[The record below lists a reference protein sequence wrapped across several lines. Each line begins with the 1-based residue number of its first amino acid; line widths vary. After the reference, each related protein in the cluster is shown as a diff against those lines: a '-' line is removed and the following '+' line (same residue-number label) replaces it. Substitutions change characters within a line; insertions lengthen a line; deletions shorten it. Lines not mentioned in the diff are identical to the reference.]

1 MKPHSGCEGC
11 GPRRAGLLGALVPG
25 SLLLLLPKC
34 PLCVAAYVA
43 AFTGIGVSVATISRV
58 EFALGLFSAVSM
70 VYLLAH
76 LSFFRRH
83 VR

>member
-11 GPRRAGLLGALVPG
+11 GLRRAGLLGALVPG

-34 PLCVAAYVA
+34 PLCIAAYVA
-43 AFTGIGVSVATISRV
+43 AFTGLGVSVATISRV
-58 EFALGLFSAVSM
+58 KFALILLCVVSM
-70 VYLLAH
+70 FYLLAH
-76 LSFFRRH
+76 LSFLRRH